1 MRTDLEIYA
10 ELERALS
17 EGYREPTPDQLQRL
31 ARLFGRADAPDPVHG
46 ESADEYRARLNFGAP
61 EASASTQPKTVRPM
75 LTTLARQVWGEANGE
90 LSPLA
95 ENQCRFPN
103 WEGRPVVTLSVEDG
117 ELRLD
122 TPGCPEQP
130 CMSLEEVTEAFIRW
144 GNTPDGWGK
153 ALRFFVG
160 ELTRETSGA

>member
-1 MRTDLEIYA
+1 MPDRLPIRFKLLHVDETSHGPEHVTLCLGCLSAGYWTPRGGWRLGREA
-10 ELERALS
+10 ELVLD
-17 EGYREPTPDQLQRL
+17 GLLD
-31 ARLFGRADAPDPVHG
+31 H
-46 ESADEYRARLNFGAP
+46 
-61 EASASTQPKTVRPM
+61 
-75 LTTLARQVWGEANGE
+75 LTALARQVWREM
-90 LSPLA
+90 LA

-103 WEGRPVVTLSVEDG
+103 WEGRRVTTLSVVDG

-130 CMSLEEVTEAFIRW
+130 GMSLEEVTEAFIRW